1 MQDDSFFRG
10 IMGKFSDWI
19 RRRNESFGNKYG
31 MDNDKAGDYE
41 NDLKNLAKLLVST
54 YHTEFFTFLQQLV
67 EDEGNSELQELMDK
81 VAHERKSAFRDGDL
95 RNKEPDEVVAPMAD
109 RGSGEVQ

>member
-1 MQDDSFFRG
+1 MLHDRFFRG
-10 IMGKFSDWI
+10 NMGKFKDWV
-19 RRRNESFGNKYG
+19 RRHQESFGAKYG
-31 MDNDKAGDYE
+31 LDQDRAGDYE

-54 YHTEFFTFLQQLV
+54 YHTEFFTFLQQLA

-81 VAHERKSAFRDGDL
+81 VAHERKGAFRDGDL